1 MKKYKCSICNQIID
15 KDSIDEISSCPYC
28 GVDISLINEVE
39 ETKEEYKEI
48 EGPIP
53 IDSDNPSIERIDE
66 KCIKCG
72 LCSKICQ
79 NSVGIKYIKEKSKCA
94 VCINCGQCIINCP
107 TKAIVPKYCYKKVL
121 EFIKDPKKTV
131 VCYTSPSVRVSI
143 GDEFDM
149 KPGENVEGKIVTALK
164 DVGFDYVFDTTFGA
178 DLTIMEEASELINRI
193 KNKKNLP
200 QFTSCCPAWVKYTE
214 IYHPELI
221 NNLSSCKSPIGMQG
235 AIIKNYFS
243 ELKGISKDDII
254 TVALTPCV
262 AKKTEISRKE
272 IDGTD
277 YVITATEF
285 AKMLKELNIDLAKLK
300 DTKYDDIMGRGSG
313 AGVIFGNSGGVMEAA
328 LRCAYKFI
336 TNLDP
341 PEKLLEYKDV
351 RGYNNLKE
359 AKLTIND
366 LDINIL
372 VCHGLLNIEKIIQSK
387 DYEKYDFIEVMNC
400 PGGCVGGGGQPL
412 KNISNQQ
419 EIIEA
424 RINKLYEE
432 DRQIDVK
439 VCYNNKDIIDIYESY
454 LEKPLSEKSI
464 KLLHTK
470 YEDKSSILGE

>member
-79 NSVGIKYIKEKSKCA
+79 NSVGIKYVKEKSKCA

-178 DLTIMEEASELINRI
+178 DLTIME
-193 KNKKNLP
+193 
-200 QFTSCCPAWVKYTE
+200 
-214 IYHPELI
+214 
-221 NNLSSCKSPIGMQG
+221 
-235 AIIKNYFS
+235 
-243 ELKGISKDDII
+243 
-254 TVALTPCV
+254 
-262 AKKTEISRKE
+262 
-272 IDGTD
+272 
-277 YVITATEF
+277 
-285 AKMLKELNIDLAKLK
+285 
-300 DTKYDDIMGRGSG
+300 
-313 AGVIFGNSGGVMEAA
+313 
-328 LRCAYKFI
+328 
-336 TNLDP
+336 
-341 PEKLLEYKDV
+341 
-351 RGYNNLKE
+351 
-359 AKLTIND
+359 
-366 LDINIL
+366 
-372 VCHGLLNIEKIIQSK
+372 
-387 DYEKYDFIEVMNC
+387 
-400 PGGCVGGGGQPL
+400 
-412 KNISNQQ
+412 
-419 EIIEA
+419 
-424 RINKLYEE
+424 
-432 DRQIDVK
+432 
-439 VCYNNKDIIDIYESY
+439 
-454 LEKPLSEKSI
+454 
-464 KLLHTK
+464 
-470 YEDKSSILGE
+470 